1 MNYAC
6 ENQQIKI
13 KLNKI
18 FWDNP
23 FIIEIKVKDVEK
35 TTQRFSDK
43 MFVTLCECALGKHFS
58 LLNYSIAGWLEH
70 LLFIKNVSFKKRSY
84 GLQF

>member
-1 MNYAC
+1 M
-6 ENQQIKI
+6 
-13 KLNKI
+13 
-18 FWDNP
+18 
-23 FIIEIKVKDVEK
+23 EK

-43 MFVTLCECALGKHFS
+43 MFVTLCERALGKHFS